1 MSDTRDPRQTAID
14 ACCAAADAH
23 DEYRNNQ
30 AAATKPDG
38 SPVTAADV
46 EAEKRM
52 RSVIFAQW
60 PDDGFI
66 GEENGHTPGTSGFT
80 WIADPLDGTIQYTI
94 GIDDFGTLLA
104 LTDADGTVVLGAV
117 MHSPSRTVWLTER
130 GSGELHVHNEEGGE
144 TFREQAHSRLVPKSI
159 ANAVVCF
166 GHLSRM
172 SGAGMDIGMLVDC
185 FKTHLPVARFEMFVL
200 VAEGKLDVI
209 VARLE
214 HDWDLFANQIIVEEA
229 GGTVILLPLRNG
241 RWVIAARS
249 KELADQTV
257 AAIKGSICCD

>member
-14 ACCAAADAH
+14 ACRAAADAH
-23 DEYRNNQ
+23 DEYRKNQ
-30 AAATKPDG
+30 AATTKPDG

-130 GSGELHVHNEEGGE
+130 GSGELTRATDDEYE
-144 TFREQAHSRLVPKSI
+144 TLRDSVNSRPIATSI
-159 ANAVVCF
+159 NDAIVCF

-172 SGAGMDIGMLVDC
+172 DDAGIDVGMLVST
-185 FKTHLPVARFEMFVL
+185 FKTHLPVPRFRMFVL
-200 VAEGKLDVI
+200 VAEGKLDVV

-214 HDWDLFANQIIVEEA
+214 YDWDLLANQIIVEEA
-229 GGTVILLPLRNG
+229 GGAVILLPLQNG
-241 RWVIAARS
+241 RWVVAARNRA
-249 KELADQTV
+249 LAEQTV
-257 AAIKGSICCD
+257 AAINESIY